1 MVLHLPRRT
10 LSRDGRV
17 VEMRKQHTP
26 IDALILDQ
34 KNLLGFSI
42 QRIAIGQR
50 KVWRVLDMEKHQ
62 FRDYRTKFNAEQA
75 ICAVVKQA
83 MQG

>member
-1 MVLHLPRRT
+1 
-10 LSRDGRV
+10 
-17 VEMRKQHTP
+17 MRKQHTP
-26 IDALILDQ
+26 IDALILERKD
-34 KNLLGFSI
+34 LLGFSI
-42 QRIAIGQR
+42 QRIAIGQH

-62 FRDYRTKFNAEQA
+62 FRDYRTRFNAEQA